1 MCVQKKTGTAYVVET
16 GLLCADTAY
25 IVESGL
31 VCAEEIVQ
39 SIYGF
44 TSN

>member
-1 MCVQKKTGTAYVVET
+1 MQKKTGTAYVVET
-16 GLLCADTAY
+16 GLFCADTAY

>member
-1 MCVQKKTGTAYVVET
+1 MVET
-16 GLLCADTAY
+16 GLFCADTAY